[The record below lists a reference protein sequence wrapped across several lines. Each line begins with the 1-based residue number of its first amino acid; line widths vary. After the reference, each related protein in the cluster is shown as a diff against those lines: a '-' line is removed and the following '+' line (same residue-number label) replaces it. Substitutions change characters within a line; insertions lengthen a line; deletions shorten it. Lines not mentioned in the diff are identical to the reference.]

1 MAKRKK
7 IDLGSLPTQVE
18 RYKTLLNN
26 TIEYRKKW
34 PTELKPMLIDT
45 LEQINQ
51 ETDLNA
57 VVEVKENIENLESV
71 VFNLGRSS
79 SGLYENI
86 DDSGIKRTMIK
97 SNGALIYQQLFNG
110 KVMVM
115 TLNPSIEGYGE
126 PKPPKMVEILRP
138 EELKQGFVLRH
149 MDIFLNDISTWE
161 DYDDDAP
168 SEKKQGFNPIGFNR
182 HIDEDEM

>member
-1 MAKRKK
+1 MSKK
-7 IDLGSLPTQVE
+7 LDLGSLPAQVD
-18 RYKTLLNN
+18 RYKDLLQN

-34 PTELKPMLIDT
+34 PEELKPMLIET
-45 LEQINQ
+45 LEYINE
-51 ETDLNA
+51 ETNLGGT
-57 VVEVKENIENLESV
+57 VEVKDNIENLESV

-79 SGLYENI
+79 SGLHENI

-115 TLNPSIEGYGE
+115 TLNPVIEGYGE

-138 EELKQGFVLRH
+138 EELKQAFVLRH
-149 MDIFLNDISTWE
+149 MDIFLNDISEWE

-168 SEKKQGFNPIGFNR
+168 EKKKQGFNPIGFNR
-182 HIDEDEM
+182 PLEDDE